1 MAQYENLKILKRSP
15 TDFNGVRGKPQFIQA
30 RLHWKKMILKDHY
43 QFGIIS
49 MDLDIAKKYFCWHNK
64 PYRQG
69 LFLRFLSVPAQ
80 GHSDSSGKSS
90 DPVPVVLR

>member
-1 MAQYENLKILKRSP
+1 MAQYENLKILKRSQ
-15 TDFNGVRGKPQFIQA
+15 TDFNGGRGKPQFIQA
-30 RLHWKKMILKDHY
+30 RLHLKDHY

-49 MDLDIAKKYFCWHNK
+49 IDVDIAKKYFCWHNK
-64 PYRQG
+64 PYRRG

>member
-1 MAQYENLKILKRSP
+1 MAQYESLTILKRKPYRLEWSKKE
-15 TDFNGVRGKPQFIQA
+15 TTIYTGKIAFE
-30 RLHWKKMILKDHY
+30 KMILKDHY

-49 MDLDIAKKYFCWHNK
+49 MDVDIAKKKFCWHNK
-64 PYRQG
+64 PYRRG